1 MIQELELVKVEN
13 ATAEQDQLTILE
25 SIAVIERDVYTSCR
39 ELGDIRMQYN
49 QCDIQIMDSKKMID
63 GQEQMKCDL
72 QNISL
77 AQFDK
82 IKEMSDHYNALSIEC
97 VNQQK

>member
-77 AQFDK
+77 A
-82 IKEMSDHYNALSIEC
+82 
-97 VNQQK
+97 

>member
-25 SIAVIERDVYTSCR
+25 SIAVVERDVYTSCR

-77 AQFDK
+77 A
-82 IKEMSDHYNALSIEC
+82 
-97 VNQQK
+97 